1 MVAIVMNRIDSDF
14 GFEALDSNGHKVTTD
29 TSDEDGGHNAG
40 MRPMQL
46 LLASLGGCSAIDV
59 LSILNKQRQKVE
71 KFSMTIQGEREVF
84 MVPALWKHIFIHFNL
99 TGDIEKEKAQKA
111 CKLSIEKYCSV
122 AETLRRAGA
131 TITWDIEITNP

>member
-1 MVAIVMNRIDSDF
+1 MVTISMNRIDSDF
-14 GFEALDSNGHKVTTD
+14 GFEALDTNGQRVTTD

-59 LSILNKQRQKVE
+59 ISILKKQRQEVE

-84 MVPALWKHIFIHFNL
+84 MVPALWKQISVHFIL
-99 TGDIEKEKAQKA
+99 SGKIDKEKALKA
-111 CKLSIEKYCSV
+111 CKLSMEKYCSV

-131 TITWDIEITNP
+131 TILWDLEITNP